1 MSLSHHPINHREDTG
16 AYRQTGGIPQY
27 RPSND
32 GRGALQRAPPAVK
45 QGDRKAWEM
54 KRGGSGRSEIGRNTL
69 CMFQLLSR
77 TISSKPRSC
86 TGSAIGRPAI
96 SASSVS
102 AARRPMASRGVRM
115 LDRRGTM

>member
-1 MSLSHHPINHREDTG
+1 MLIGRPAAFPSTG
-16 AYRQTGGIPQY
+16 RRAPG
-27 RPSND
+27 
-32 GRGALQRAPPAVK
+32 GALCNALWPAVK
-45 QGDRKAWEM
+45 QGDRKAREM
-54 KRGGSGRSEIGRNTL
+54 KRGGSGHIEIGRNTL

-86 TGSAIGRPAI
+86 TGSAIGRAAI